1 VLRDHGGWAGVLAR
15 SKANAARA
23 LAAEKTRQ
31 ANQEVKAAEI
41 RRVTM
46 RAFREGLEFIHSKR
60 ATHPSLRLLEDRS
73 AEGQAADKEELSLE
87 LDLAIVSNTFAT
99 AAAVLHAH
107 GRSINLSACL

>member
-1 VLRDHGGWAGVLAR
+1 MLRDHGGWAGVLAR

-41 RRVTM
+41 RRVSM

-73 AEGQAADKEELSLE
+73 AEGQEELSLE